1 MPLTKCYCAVVAA
14 AHGSRG
20 AALLLRA
27 IDPIGKAIVGRYVVK
42 LRGRLVV
49 PRAPRG
55 PSIHGNHGA
64 LIARQRD
71 RLRMLAANPNAVV
84 VVSGRCS
91 PEAHKCFSGVAGFP
105 GAGVRDVNYVR
116 ILGRDGNPHRA
127 RAAATD
133 ASVAVNKAPRFS
145 LIIRPG
151 DSRSLLSF
159 HRGVHAMRFTRRNRD
174 AGATQT
180 SIVRRWQPLRQL
192 PPDIPSIRGLVAPA
206 PG

>member
-1 MPLTKCYCAVVAA
+1 MPLTKCYFAVVAA

-64 LIARQRD
+64 LIARQRN
-71 RLRMLAANPNAVV
+71 RLRMLAANPNALV
-84 VVSGRCS
+84 VVSPRCP
-91 PEAHKCFSGVAGFP
+91 PESHKCFPGVAGFP
-105 GAGVRDVNYVR
+105 GAGVRDVNH
-116 ILGRDGNPHRA
+116 IWIIGRDGHPHHA
-127 RAAATD
+127 GAPAPD
-133 ASVAVNKAPRFS
+133 ASVAVNMAPQFS
-145 LIIRPG
+145 RIIRPV

-159 HRGVHAMRFTRRNRD
+159 HRGVHAMRLTRRDRD
-174 AGATQT
+174 ANPTHT
-180 SIVRRWQPLRQL
+180 SIVRRW
-192 PPDIPSIRGLVAPA
+192 
-206 PG
+206 